1 VLHLFARAVL
11 QPAQLEEADKNFQE
25 AAKRRQSLFP
35 KEKRKKVK
43 R

>member
-1 VLHLFARAVL
+1 VLHLFARAL
-11 QPAQLEEADKNFQE
+11 LRPAQLEDSGKNFQE

-35 KEKRKKVK
+35 KVKRKKEK